1 MSKLNRQ
8 HGAVVIMTAGFMML
22 AVLFLALVVDT
33 GRLYMEK
40 RNLQRVADLAAI
52 ETASRYGCEE
62 IEREGVVKKWRQE
75 FAQASAGR
83 NNFSGTV
90 TAECGDVIGANIRT
104 FTPNEVDG
112 QAVRII
118 VRKAVPASLVVG
130 GMFTEPVDLQAIAVA
145 TRGGNPLAAL
155 SIQSTTATINT
166 EQSALLNAVVGG
178 LLGGNVSFSA
188 LGWNGLIGTKVNLL
202 GYIDA
207 LATELNLDVGGY
219 DEVLSTG
226 LTVGQLANLSAIALQ
241 RADQNFASGTTAD
254 LAASLAGLNAL
265 ALSID
270 PTTISLGDLLN
281 LQTGTDAAGAALN
294 MNLFEI
300 IQGSIMLAAGDS
312 VANVSLPVNL
322 FGLASAS
329 IKVKVVEPP
338 QLSAIGN
345 PNEIDPMLGADD
357 PNAIFVRT
365 AQVRALISIDLQG
378 VLGVTNQLL
387 GAVSGALSPLVSFLN
402 TNISGLG
409 LLTGL
414 GNLLNDL
421 VGFILTA
428 CNNNCPSKN
437 VIYADAGYLQIG
449 LDVGGARAFVTD
461 HSCGSSKELR
471 ARSETEVG
479 RLYVGKINEA
489 DLFSSIKNPIVEV
502 SPAPLIELGYKRARP
517 RSCFTILGLI
527 GGCDDLQ
534 WEQPNNTWL
543 TETAG
548 NNAKANAKR
557 YVIAGL
563 GVTANSPIGNTQLNP
578 IYDNPPNI
586 GMAPS
591 YQKMSSENIVGSL
604 SNTLGGL
611 QIRAYHNSTGTL
623 GGLLNLSFGLLNGLI
638 DTLGG
643 VINTLSGLLDPLV
656 NALLRLLGVN
666 LAEADLG
673 ANLTCSSEDAVR
685 LVH

>member
-1 MSKLNRQ
+1 M
-8 HGAVVIMTAGFMML
+8 
-22 AVLFLALVVDT
+22 
-33 GRLYMEK
+33 
-40 RNLQRVADLAAI
+40 
-52 ETASRYGCEE
+52 
-62 IEREGVVKKWRQE
+62 
-75 FAQASAGR
+75 
-83 NNFSGTV
+83 
-90 TAECGDVIGANIRT
+90 
-104 FTPNEVDG
+104 
-112 QAVRII
+112 
-118 VRKAVPASLVVG
+118 PASLVVG

-178 LLGGNVSFSA
+178 LLGGNVSVSA